1 MLNPVRANIFLEVV
15 TEIKGILS
23 LAGHTSRHMA
33 IKKYIFFVIALSGFC
48 VTASADVWRWVDLN
62 GNTHFVDT
70 ARPIYSWRDPD
81 GKVHFSDQPEHADA
95 VSVELTW
102 HSAGTLR
109 QHGTT
114 HVSSEDTGK
123 NQASPQG
130 ETYAERRERKKE
142 EQARCDQAADS
153 YDFFVHAKRL
163 FVTNEDGEK
172 EYLSADAAAAQ
183 LAEMKGS
190 FEKYCN

>member
-1 MLNPVRANIFLEVV
+1 MRANIFLEIV
-15 TEIKGILS
+15 TAIKPIMS
-23 LAGHTSRHMA
+23 LARHNAWHMV
-33 IKKYIFFVIALSGFC
+33 IKKHILLVITLSGFC

-62 GNTHFVDT
+62 GNTHFVNT
-70 ARPIYSWRDPD
+70 TRPIYSWRDPD
-81 GKVHFSDQPEHADA
+81 GKVHFSDQPEHSDA

-109 QHGTT
+109 QHDTT
-114 HVSSEDTGK
+114 NVGSEGPG
-123 NQASPQG
+123 NSQPSLQG

-183 LAEMKGS
+183 LAKMKGS